1 MPRKTH
7 CLQVSFLLCRL
18 SMKPYVLLVNPWIYD
33 FAAYDYWMK
42 PLGLMYMASYL
53 RKNGLDVRLVDCLD
67 GYAPQAASMALRSR
81 RPPRRKPGGHGKFL
95 RQRIAAPPPLGMI
108 ARPYH
113 RYGIDPEVFYAMVR
127 SSGKPRAIMVTSMMT
142 YWYPGV
148 IAAVRILK
156 DIFPESPVILGGIY
170 ATLCS
175 EHARAHTGA
184 DYVLTGAGEG
194 HMDLILE
201 TILGIPASYRPDT
214 DNLDALPYPA
224 WDLLPHVDQLP
235 VLTSRGC
242 PCRCP
247 YCATRILNRK
257 FRRRR
262 PWLVVDEIAHW
273 RKTLGVKNFSFYDD
287 ALLVHPE
294 EMAIPLLKDIIIRN
308 LDAGFHCPNGLHLRE
323 ITPDI
328 ATLLFRAG
336 FRTLRFGL
344 ETTDRDRQRA
354 LGGKVENVHFE
365 QATAY
370 LREAGYKSDDIAVY
384 LLCGLPGQS
393 AGEIRESIRYVQSHN
408 ARPILAE
415 YSPLPGTELWDAAC
429 QSSPYPLA
437 EEPLFHNN
445 SLLPCAHPT
454 LTTPEYHELKRRSR
468 GL

>member
-1 MPRKTH
+1 
-7 CLQVSFLLCRL
+7 
-18 SMKPYVLLVNPWIYD
+18 MKPSVLLVNPWIYD

-53 RKNGLDVRLVDCLD
+53 RENGLEVRLVDCLD
-67 GYAPQAASMALRSR
+67 GYATQAASMAVTPR

-95 RQRIAAPPPLGMI
+95 RQRIVAPPALDMI

-113 RYGIDPEVFYAMVR
+113 RYGIDPEIFAAMVR
-127 SSGKPRAIMVTSMMT
+127 SVEKPRAILATSMMT

-148 IAAVRILK
+148 IDAISILK
-156 DIFPESPVILGGIY
+156 EIFPEIPVILGGIY
-170 ATLCS
+170 TTLCS

-184 DYVLTGAGEG
+184 DYVLAGAGEG
-194 HMDLILE
+194 YVDLILE
-201 TILGIPASYRPDT
+201 KIMGLSLSYRPDSK
-214 DNLDALPYPA
+214 NLDALPYPA
-224 WDLLPHVDQLP
+224 WDLLSHPDQLP

-247 YCATRILNRK
+247 YCATKILNRT
-257 FRRRR
+257 FRRRDPR
-262 PWLVVDEIAHW
+262 RVVDEIAHW

-287 ALLVHPE
+287 ALLVRPE
-294 EMAIPLLKDIIIRN
+294 EMAIPLLKDIIIRH
-308 LDAGFHCPNGLHLRE
+308 LDTVFHCPNGLHLSE
-323 ITPDI
+323 ITPYI

-370 LREAGYKSDDIAVY
+370 LREAGYEADDIAVY

-393 AGEIRESIRYVQSHN
+393 AGEIRESIRYVRSHD

-415 YSPLPGTELWDAAC
+415 YSPIPGTALWDAAR

-454 LTTPEYHELKRRSR
+454 LTTLEYHAMKRLSR
-468 GL
+468 GN